1 MTSCLL
7 LYSFGKLHPALAD
20 KHYLRTSDENERIHD
35 ARLRMMQQHQQQ
47 ASQQRPAGRPC
58 TADGGRG
65 RSADFRGTSSSGWA
79 ALKQV
84 RTAAL
89 SILPWHRAGH
99 RAKRK
104 ALCGYASDAEQ
115 LETPKPPH
123 SVA

>member
-1 MTSCLL
+1 MTYCLL
-7 LYSFGKLHPALAD
+7 LLCSFGKLHPALAD

-65 RSADFRGTSSSGWA
+65 RSADFRGTSSSAWA

-84 RTAAL
+84 QTVAL
-89 SILPWHRAGH
+89 SILPWHRA
-99 RAKRK
+99 KKK